1 MQSDMKMGSDVY
13 HFCDNCCVHCIK
25 PQHFLKC
32 FLIHLITCSHFTM
45 KPKWLTNPICS
56 TNLFQSLKKKEGKMI
71 PLTLKLNILASSKF
85 WYKSSY
91 FSVLH
96 KSLIKEIEMTCFY
109 VYPINGMLREFCSSE
124 VLHEANLDL

>member
-1 MQSDMKMGSDVY
+1 MFSDPPHYLQSLYNEAKVA
-13 HFCDNCCVHCIK
+13 HK
-25 PQHFLKC
+25 P
-32 FLIHLITCSHFTM
+32 
-45 KPKWLTNPICS
+45 
-56 TNLFQSLKKKEGKMI
+56 NLFNQSVPILKKKEGKMI

-109 VYPINGMLREFCSSE
+109 VYPIKGMLREFCSSE